1 MTGSWDQ
8 LAQHGAEEREPVD
21 NEFDT
26 LCAHVFAGP
35 PGRAL
40 LAALRKRYFDAPI
53 NPLAPDRA
61 LALRINQ
68 QQFVR
73 ELETACERGLATKA
87 KA

>member
-8 LAQHGAEEREPVD
+8 LAQPDQARAAEPD
-21 NEFDT
+21 NEFDM

-40 LAALRKRYFDAPI
+40 IAALRKRYFDAPI